1 MQRFSYREK
10 LAAQISLAVTA
21 GMFTVVPS
29 AAAAPVLDNSV
40 QKVDVTVDVDG
51 KTTNITSQNVNNV
64 INWKDFSVA
73 KDESVIFDK
82 GEKTGDNAHNYL
94 NIVTGDASSQ
104 INGTI
109 KGGKNVYIVNPHGV
123 IFGESASVDVG
134 NLYVSTQ
141 TATDAAANYANMSTS
156 PANVLGTT
164 AGNADVVNLGKVQAT
179 SVTVVG
185 QNVRFSNTSNI
196 TTDGST
202 PLKDVAV
209 TASGYAHIGY
219 DNNAASA
226 LGYTVNGSVAAS
238 SNDFKLINDET
249 ALTQVTSSGNYM
261 LGQDLVLT
269 GSYTNSVIPTFS
281 GQFDGMFHEISG
293 LKVTGTSGSPTGF
306 FGALSGAHIYNLG
319 LTGATVS
326 GASTNL
332 ATIAGSG
339 GIGVLAGRAVNGT
352 NINNAYVE
360 NSTISGTYAAALAGY
375 ADTATMDTVYG
386 SGNGSASL
394 VGVVSSTN
402 TGAAHQVKITNAYDT
417 DASIVELFPQGYLD
431 IENSY
436 VTAGKKVLSRGT
448 VTNASGNVEGAT
460 ATSNFTSLKDTTWLK
475 QDGQLPILTAFLK
488 GTVTVNYNYDH
499 ENKDYTAFNKAT
511 GDSTSQADK
520 GSNNGADLKLRIVD
534 ADGNTVTD
542 WASAVTLSNGLTG
555 AEAISQ
561 GLLSKNTY
569 QYNSSVSSSNDP
581 LDANVVGGTSAT
593 SATSRA
599 LFITTQHGYKL
610 IGNNVTILPR
620 EATITANNLAHVSQE
635 YNGSAELTD
644 ATKKALLAG
653 SNGSGIIPNDN
664 TASITTENL
673 YGYFTNLTGENTTG
687 YGSTIQDANAGLNK
701 TIHLYGGASL
711 TPKPGYSNYILSTKS
726 VTFGTDDATGT
737 NIKALGDITQRAIGY
752 KTNGTV
758 DKIYDG
764 TATAEVNTKVFV
776 INEADKASTSSTGT
790 DGKTTKTADDVSLD
804 TSGTG
809 TDGKY
814 LDSTDLTTEEH
825 NANEGGTAY
834 AVKYT
839 GIKLTGKDA
848 GNYKLIDASGNTLYR
863 AGLKDYSTGTTTD
876 AGVTGGTIYATGYI
890 NRRFIDTSTFTV
902 QGDTSHTKI
911 YDGTST
917 YNVPTGATFTTN
929 DSNTSQGLVDA
940 DKNYITFKMADN
952 ATSYF
957 TDDSGNAAV
966 DVDTATKIAYQ
977 IGATTSDTTD
987 HPLSNYKIGTT
998 SDSAK
1003 ELTSSGSYNVFGEGS
1018 ITPRTLILDLTGKN
1032 NINKEYDGNVTV
1044 KEGTDTDYTKVGGG
1058 YIVYDSSSKKLLAD
1072 DSTAGTTDG
1081 VAWKISAEYEDKNVK
1096 RDASGNVIE
1105 NQNNV
1110 TYTVGLTGDATKLH
1124 NYVLQKDTSS
1134 TSVSGDKTIKL
1145 GAAGDAVRNT
1155 GTITPRTVQLTFDDA
1170 HRTYDGTNAFGN
1182 SKNSSGGNV
1191 TATVSNLVS
1200 GDKVTVSYDAAQS
1213 VYDSA
1218 NVKDATTVTYGGVTL
1233 SGDSARNYQLGSTAY
1248 RGKGTIEKLKITGV
1262 NLALANGYTS
1272 ITKEYDNSDAVEG
1285 DVKSYVGNLTATDEN
1300 GNSLTFTQ
1308 GSGSTTS
1315 DTTYTISTS
1324 TAPVYESKNS
1334 NNSAKQ
1340 SVYYSLNV
1348 GTSND
1353 NYEFDSSLLSNG
1365 LLRTTVNNGSDKT
1378 VGVITPRLVQ
1388 VSASD
1393 TPFTKT
1399 YDTTLKA
1406 FDVKGDSLDA
1416 SKGIALA
1423 HRAGNGT
1430 DSATA
1435 IYDSDLGNLSVNA
1448 AYTDKNAN
1456 LDKDG
1461 QALSGHS
1468 LNDKTIQYTFT
1479 LSGDSAG
1486 NYTLVDTS
1494 GKNLNGTLNATGNI
1508 KQAPLALTISKA
1520 TKTYDKDNYVTPAA
1534 TLTYTPQRGDS
1545 VTIGYQTAADS
1556 NGKSES
1562 ATYDDANVGTDKLVT
1577 YQLAKSGTDANNY
1590 YVTYINYTDKNT
1602 SATAAT
1608 NADKFTV
1615 VNLGDIGKK
1624 SITSKDIT
1632 ATFGNITKVYDASNS
1647 VAYDHS
1653 GWKYQAGQA
1662 AASDY
1667 LTGANQGLTV
1677 DGVKRTLTTAS
1688 TGGDYTIA
1696 GAVYDSPTVQAT
1708 KATYTLTLGDW
1719 ANNYDWKNIT
1729 NYSNG
1734 TLTLTSAATIT
1745 PKYVVASVKDK
1756 TAAGYVSLDKV
1767 YNGST
1772 NLVRNSRGNVVLDGI
1787 IANDAASLDTTNLN
1801 SNSAYQSPNVA
1812 YDADKNPT
1820 AQNVSYAVKLTGN
1833 SAGNYVLLDAANTD
1847 TAALT
1852 NGTATGAASVT
1863 LTDTGII
1870 SPYVLKTPTFAYAQ
1884 KIFDASADIEHTAD
1898 TTIDSQGNRET
1909 TALASGTLTGVNGE
1923 TITLSDAAI
1932 TGNYGTWTTGTGTD
1946 TAYTDAAGTTSATG
1960 TFTVNEHVNYD
1971 PTTQVVG
1978 YKAVQYTNLQ
1988 DALAKGTVTGGNA
2001 VAGNYALASDT
2012 ATYTEAAQLGMI
2024 TRRDLSL
2031 NDIKVDP
2038 LKTTKIYDGT
2048 DAVKYQGSA
2057 AMADVAKYLDI
2068 YTEKTHSKVPIAFD
2082 LSAATYDNG
2091 QTDVTTG
2098 HGVTFTLAGL
2108 SSTVLGDFTLSAADA
2123 ASFNG
2128 HTYTS
2133 TGDITVRPVYV
2144 SLRPTT
2150 DASYVNIERTYDGT
2164 SDTSVRQSDAMN
2176 NVIINTG
2183 TDEGLLGNDGVSLN
2197 TASTQVTYDNG
2208 NAGTG
2213 KTLTYQLQL
2222 LGGKSG
2228 NYAIYDLSSKGTTGA
2243 STISS
2248 LTSSDGIIDK
2258 AKLSIDFARQVKA
2271 YDGKSDVLTISP
2283 TLSGL
2288 VGGDSLQL
2296 AAGAISLIQGNY
2308 VTGGSTDST
2317 QTTSDVNRDSQHNVI
2332 DRAVSYTGI
2341 DQALNYMQTD
2351 GSVDAA
2357 TQTIANN
2364 YTIDATKYYSESDAK
2379 GRITPLTI
2387 AANDVK
2393 ASWNDISRVYNGTP
2407 KVDNPENYL
2416 NGLTA
2421 AVTVDGTNQNVN
2433 LNNYTIN
2440 SAEFT
2445 SSSDYSKPQS
2455 DVGSD
2460 LGLKYGLTFNY
2471 NQVGNKA
2478 AGNYV
2483 VDNNY
2488 ELSTSEA
2495 AKLTTLTNANAD
2507 GSGHANRASITV
2519 RPIYVSLGN
2528 NVTIE
2533 RVYNGAKNTGVAQ
2546 AKAMDNVILSSG
2558 ANDGLVGT
2566 DGVTLNTASTQVTY
2580 DNGNAGTGKTL
2591 TYQLQLLGD
2600 KASNYALYDSSAQG
2614 TTGAPTISSLTSSN
2628 GIIDKATLSIDFA
2641 RQVKDYN
2648 GSSNIDTITP
2658 TLTGLQAGDENFA
2671 LSDAAKKLIAGSY
2684 VIGGDSQDTTATANV
2699 NRDANNAVTDRAVYY
2714 TGIGKALA
2722 YMQENGDDATKA
2734 IASNYTI
2741 ADTKYFGEAMQK
2753 GRILPLVIT
2762 ADKVHA
2768 DWAGPVSREY
2778 NTTSKVYDPSAYL
2791 KGLHADF
2798 GNGPSTALTYSI
2810 ADAVY
2815 TDSDN
2820 YDQEHSGVG
2829 KDLGLR
2835 YTVELSPDYK
2845 TITSGDGQ
2853 GNVIVDNNY
2862 EMTAATAKALTTVTN
2877 ADSYSS
2883 DTSVVTH
2890 ANAASITPRIINAS
2904 LKDATDLVKI
2914 YDGNKWA
2921 DGQTHADGTTATV
2934 DYRDRL
2940 VISTEKD
2947 ATGWSDADVL
2957 AADAAKGT
2965 VNSATTVAYDDRNA
2979 DIGSA
2984 DALQNGKG
2992 LTYTLTLS
3000 GSGTGNYTLDITGT
3014 ATTATQD
3021 YTGATGDIRRR
3032 QVTVGLKQTTGLD
3045 KTYDGNAN
3053 AYGKLT
3059 QSDGTQT
3066 TVDYRDNVYME
3077 QSAGGHTGVVAGDDL
3092 SILADSISA
3101 AYASPNVVRTSSGAV
3116 TTQQVTYSN
3125 INFGGADASNYEVTG
3140 LGDDKTLTG
3149 TGTIYPRMITVAA
3162 LNAPTKVYDGTTAV
3176 TGNYATAA
3184 NLNIDRSNVITGD
3197 TVNVTLTGTPVYESS
3212 DANEYEDGKAI
3223 GSKGKIGVDYQIVW
3237 DNQNYELVRASSSDT
3252 IDTDAAAQSDG
3263 TLTKKFVS
3271 NTGVIT
3277 PRTLTLTT
3285 SQTEKTYDGTTNVI
3299 SPESY
3304 VTIGNLASGQSVAD
3318 LSRTVNGVFSS
3329 ANAADS
3335 ENASETARTVTY
3347 TVSIDNTNYQL
3358 DSTGA
3363 QSTTTTGTGLIHRR
3377 GLTVVATPASIL
3389 TGQASPDFT
3398 GYVTGWINGEDT
3410 SANQGNFT
3418 YATPSTTDTQIWG
3431 RYPIYGYYN
3440 GQTSGNYG
3448 NNYTFAQ
3455 ADANSTAFYV
3465 RMFEAGREYHETVN
3479 PKGQVRPDNT
3489 IYEQSSHDFGNNGN
3503 RAAEAAIAYTTSG
3516 GSTTV
3521 MANLDG
3527 GAGYSGN
3534 MSIVGSEVVNLAG
3547 GDALDASAAI
3557 VSELPGSTGSGGLT
3571 IEGHALAAEPAA
3583 TATSGGTAAIESDGT
3598 TTNLTG
3604 NSAEDTSQRE
3614 ERKLSSETTGSTAG
3628 TTGSASLETEG
3639 SGVNVSA

>member
-475 QDGQLPILTAFLK
+475 QDGQLPILKAFLK

-499 ENKDYTAFNKAT
+499 ENKDYTTFNKAT
-511 GDSTSQADK
+511 GDSKSQADK
-520 GSNNGADLKLRIVD
+520 GSNNGADLTLTYNAAPVRIVD
-534 ADGNTVTD
+534 ADGNAVTD
-542 WASAVTLSNGLTG
+542 WADGVTLSNGLTG
-555 AEAISQ
+555 TEAISQ

-569 QYNSSVSSSNDP
+569 LYNSSVITNP

-599 LFITTQHGYKL
+599 LFVTTQHGYQL
-610 IGNNVTILPR
+610 VGNNVTILPR

-790 DGKTTKTADDVSLD
+790 DGKTTKTTDDVSLD

-809 TDGKY
+809 TKGKY
-814 LDSTDLTTEEH
+814 LNSTDTEEH

-848 GNYKLIDASGNTLYR
+848 GNYKLVDAKDNTLYR

-876 AGVTGGTIYATGYI
+876 TGVTNGTIYATGYI

-902 QGDTSHTKI
+902 QGDTSHTKV

-929 DSNTSQGLVDA
+929 DTNKSQGLVDD
-940 DKNYITFKMADN
+940 DKKYITFKMADN

-957 TDDSGNAAV
+957 TDANGKETV
-966 DVDTATKIAYQ
+966 DVDTAKKIAYQ

-1003 ELTSSGSYNVFGEGS
+1003 ALTSSDSYNVFGEGS

-1032 NINKEYDGNVTV
+1032 NINKEYDGDTTV

-1058 YIVYDSSSKKLLAD
+1058 YIVYDANSKKLLAD
-1072 DSTAGTTDG
+1072 DSTASAKDG
-1081 VAWKISAEYEDKNVK
+1081 VAWNISAAYDDKNVK

-1233 SGDSARNYQLGSTAY
+1233 SGDSAGNYQLGSTAY
-1248 RGKGTIEKLKITGV
+1248 TGNGTIEKLKITGV
-1262 NLALANGYTS
+1262 NLALADGYTS

-1285 DVKSYVGNLTATDEN
+1285 DVKSYVGNLTAIDEN

-1448 AYTDKNAN
+1448 VYTDKNAN

-1615 VNLGDIGKK
+1615 VNLGDISKK
-1624 SITSKDIT
+1624 TLTSGDVT
-1632 ATFGNITKVYDASNS
+1632 ATFGQITKVYDTTAS

-1653 GWKYQAGQA
+1653 DWTYQAGSATA
-1662 AASDY
+1662 ADY
-1667 LTGANQGLTV
+1667 LTGDGQGLTV
-1677 DGVKRTLTTAS
+1677 DGVKRALTTDGTS
-1688 TGGDYTIA
+1688 GDYTIA
-1696 GAVYDSPTVQAT
+1696 RAVYDSSTVQAT

-1719 ANNYDWKNIT
+1719 ASNYDWSNIT

-1734 TLTLTSAATIT
+1734 TLTLTPAATIT
-1745 PKYVVASVKDK
+1745 PKYVVASVKNK

-1767 YNGST
+1767 YNGRT
-1772 NLVRNSRGNVVLDGI
+1772 NLVRNSQSDPTGKTLDDSGNVVLDDSGNVALDVSGNVVLDGI
-1787 IANDAASLDTTNLN
+1787 IANDAASLDRTNLN
-1801 SNSAYQSPNVA
+1801 RNSAYQSPNVA

-1820 AQNVSYAVKLTGN
+1820 AQAVSYAVKLAGS
-1833 SAGNYVLLDAANTD
+1833 SAGNYVLIDAANAD

-1852 NGTATGAASVT
+1852 NGTATGASSLT
-1863 LTDTGII
+1863 LTDSGII
-1870 SPYVLKTPTFAYAQ
+1870 SPYKLTVTFNDGIDKTYDG
-1884 KIFDASADIEHTAD
+1884 KSAVVSQDYETKAADGSTVISFGKAAKGTA
-1898 TTIDSQGNRET
+1898 
-1909 TALASGTLTGVNGE
+1909 AGVNGE
-1923 TITLSDAAI
+1923 TVTLDMTKVTGTYGTSAAPAGTSQAASVTYSDGTPGYFTVNSDVNYNENINTSDAYNKADYKALGFTGLQEALASSSISGGSGTASAGNYTIDDSVYYNEAAHKGRITRLTLQDKDITSKFGTITKEYDGSNLVANPTDGFIIYETLTGNNTRLGYNLTSALYDDDWTNVTKGHGVTYTVNGIEQKEFHNFVMPDSVSTRFTGIFQTTGAI
-1932 TGNYGTWTTGTGTD
+1932 TPRVIKVTGLNDVTKVYDTSTAVETADRQAGVLYRIDADSAQLLEEAGAALSVTGADYDSKNATIDPGEAATNQRHITYTLRLDDNSAGNFTLDAANIDAASGKGTD
-1946 TAYTDAAGTTSATG
+1946 AQSRTYTDAAGDIERATLTLDSLG
-1960 TFTVNEHVNYD
+1960 RHDKDYD
-1971 PTTQVVG
+1971 SSSKV
-1978 YKAVQYTNLQ
+1978 TNL
-1988 DALAKGTVTGGNA
+1988 
-2001 VAGNYALASDT
+2001 
-2012 ATYTEAAQLGMI
+2012 
-2024 TRRDLSL
+2024 
-2031 NDIKVDP
+2031 
-2038 LKTTKIYDGT
+2038 
-2048 DAVKYQGSA
+2048 
-2057 AMADVAKYLDI
+2057 
-2068 YTEKTHSKVPIAFD
+2068 
-2082 LSAATYDNG
+2082 
-2091 QTDVTTG
+2091 
-2098 HGVTFTLAGL
+2098 TLA
-2108 SSTVLGDFTLSAADA
+2108 D
-2123 ASFNG
+2123 
-2128 HTYTS
+2128 
-2133 TGDITVRPVYV
+2133 
-2144 SLRPTT
+2144 
-2150 DASYVNIERTYDGT
+2150 
-2164 SDTSVRQSDAMN
+2164 
-2176 NVIINTG
+2176 
-2183 TDEGLLGNDGVSLN
+2183 LN
-2197 TASTQVTYDNG
+2197 
-2208 NAGTG
+2208 
-2213 KTLTYQLQL
+2213 
-2222 LGGKSG
+2222 
-2228 NYAIYDLSSKGTTGA
+2228 
-2243 STISS
+2243 
-2248 LTSSDGIIDK
+2248 
-2258 AKLSIDFARQVKA
+2258 
-2271 YDGKSDVLTISP
+2271 
-2283 TLSGL
+2283 
-2288 VGGDSLQL
+2288 
-2296 AAGAISLIQGNY
+2296 AAGAFSGLKNNEQLTFSDEALKKIQGDY
-2308 VTGGSTDST
+2308 GTGSSDADFAAQSDVHRDST
-2317 QTTSDVNRDSQHNVI
+2317 TNAVI
-2332 DRAVSYTGI
+2332 DYNVRYTGLEK
-2341 DQALNYMQTD
+2341 ALEAMRSTTD
-2351 GSVDAA
+2351 ENA
-2357 TQTIANN
+2357 IANN
-2364 YTIDATKYYSESDAK
+2364 YTI
-2379 GRITPLTI
+2379 
-2387 AANDVK
+2387 AN
-2393 ASWNDISRVYNGTP
+2393 
-2407 KVDNPENYL
+2407 
-2416 NGLTA
+2416 TA
-2421 AVTVDGTNQNVN
+2421 
-2433 LNNYTIN
+2433 Y
-2440 SAEFT
+2440 FT
-2445 SSSDYSKPQS
+2445 
-2455 DVGSD
+2455 
-2460 LGLKYGLTFNY
+2460 
-2471 NQVGNKA
+2471 
-2478 AGNYV
+2478 
-2483 VDNNY
+2483 
-2488 ELSTSEA
+2488 EA
-2495 AKLTTLTNANAD
+2495 AKT
-2507 GSGHANRASITV
+2507 
-2519 RPIYVSLGN
+2519 
-2528 NVTIE
+2528 
-2533 RVYNGAKNTGVAQ
+2533 
-2546 AKAMDNVILSSG
+2546 
-2558 ANDGLVGT
+2558 
-2566 DGVTLNTASTQVTY
+2566 
-2580 DNGNAGTGKTL
+2580 
-2591 TYQLQLLGD
+2591 
-2600 KASNYALYDSSAQG
+2600 
-2614 TTGAPTISSLTSSN
+2614 
-2628 GIIDKATLSIDFA
+2628 
-2641 RQVKDYN
+2641 
-2648 GSSNIDTITP
+2648 
-2658 TLTGLQAGDENFA
+2658 
-2671 LSDAAKKLIAGSY
+2671 
-2684 VIGGDSQDTTATANV
+2684 
-2699 NRDANNAVTDRAVYY
+2699 
-2714 TGIGKALA
+2714 
-2722 YMQENGDDATKA
+2722 
-2734 IASNYTI
+2734 
-2741 ADTKYFGEAMQK
+2741 
-2753 GRILPLVIT
+2753 GRIKPLAIT

-2768 DWAGPVSREY
+2768 EWAGPVSREY
-2778 NTTSKVYDPSAYL
+2778 NTTSKVYNPSAYL
-2791 KGLHADF
+2791 TGLHADF
-2798 GNGPSTALTYSI
+2798 DNNLSTALTYTVTN
-2810 ADAVY
+2810 AVY

-2820 YDQEHSGVG
+2820 YDKEHSAAG
-2829 KDLGLR
+2829 DNLGLR
-2835 YTVELSPDYK
+2835 YTVELSPNYK
-2845 TITSGDGQ
+2845 TITSGDDQ
-2853 GNVIVDNNY
+2853 GNVIVGNNY
-2862 EMTAATAKALTTVTN
+2862 EMTAATAQALTTVTN
-2877 ADSYSS
+2877 AASYSS
-2883 DTSVVTH
+2883 DMSVTQH
-2890 ANAASITPRIINAS
+2890 ANSASITPRIINAS
-2904 LKDATDLVKI
+2904 LTQSTDLVKV

-2957 AADAAKGT
+2957 AADAANGT

-2979 DIGSA
+2979 DIGSSETVK
-2984 DALQNGKG
+2984 NGKG
-2992 LTYTLTLS
+2992 VTFTLSLS
-3000 GSGTGNYTLDITGT
+3000 GSGTGNYTLDSTGQT
-3014 ATTATQD
+3014 VTSSQD
-3021 YTGATGDIRRR
+3021 YAATGDIRRR
-3032 QVTVGLKQTTGLD
+3032 KANVELIQPTDLD
-3045 KTYDGNAN
+3045 KDYDGTTNV
-3053 AYGKLT
+3053 YGTLT
-3059 QSDGTQT
+3059 NPDGTRT
-3066 TVDYRDNVYME
+3066 AVDYRRNVRL
-3077 QSAGGHTGVVAGDDL
+3077 APATGDTGVIAGDDL
-3092 SILADSISA
+3092 SVFADSVSA
-3101 AYASPNVVRTSSGAV
+3101 AYASPDVQRTSGGAV
-3116 TTQQVTYSN
+3116 TTHDVVYSN
-3125 INFGGADASNYEVTG
+3125 IQFGGADGGNYEVSG
-3140 LGDDKTLTG
+3140 LSSDGTLTG
-3149 TGTIYPRMITVAA
+3149 TGTIRPRTITVEAI
-3162 LNAPTKVYDGTTAV
+3162 NAPTKVYDGTTAV
-3176 TGNYATAA
+3176 TGDYATAA
-3184 NLNIDRSNVITGD
+3184 NLNIDRSNVLAGD
-3197 TVNVTLTGTPVYESS
+3197 TVNVALTGTPVYESS
-3212 DANEYEDGKAI
+3212 DANEYENGKAI
-3223 GSKGKIGVDYQIVW
+3223 GTKGKIGVDYQLVW
-3237 DNQNYELVRASSSDT
+3237 DNKNYELVRASTADT
-3252 IDTDAAAQSDG
+3252 IDTDATAQSDG

-3285 SQTEKTYDGTTNVI
+3285 SQIEKTYDGTTSVT

-3304 VTIGNLASGQSVAD
+3304 VTIGNLADGQSVAD

-3329 ANAADS
+3329 ADAADS
-3335 ENASETARTVTY
+3335 ENVSEMARTVTY
-3347 TVSIDNTNYQL
+3347 TVSINNTNYQL

-3363 QSTTTTGTGLIHRR
+3363 RSTTTTGTGLIHRR
-3377 GLTVVATPASIL
+3377 GLMVVATPASIL
-3389 TGQASPDFT
+3389 AGEQAPDFS
-3398 GYVTGWINGEDT
+3398 GYVENW
-3410 SANQGNFT
+3410 ANDSDAAGQSDFT
-3418 YATPSTTDTQIWG
+3418 FATLPTVDPNVWG
-3431 RYPIYGYYN
+3431 SYPVYGYYK
-3440 GQTSGNYG
+3440 GQTAGNYG
-3448 NNYTFAQ
+3448 KNYTFAQ
-3455 ADANSTAFYV
+3455 SPANETAFTV
-3465 RMFEAGREYHETVN
+3465 QLVDAGRHYHETIN
-3479 PKGQVRPDNT
+3479 PKGQVTPDRT
-3489 IYEQSSHDFGNNGN
+3489 IYDQASKDFSNSGN
-3503 RAAEAAIAYTTSG
+3503 RDPEATLAYTMQTSAG
-3516 GSTTV
+3516 MKDV
-3521 MANLDG
+3521 NADLDG
-3527 GAGYSGN
+3527 KAGYDGN
-3534 MSIVGSEVVNLAG
+3534 IAITGGDVVNLAG
-3547 GDALDASAAI
+3547 GDALDASMAI
-3557 VSELPGSTGSGGLT
+3557 VDELPENNGVSGLNIDGQPVSDRS
-3571 IEGHALAAEPAA
+3571 AAEIQNQDDEIKKTDSEAEQ
-3583 TATSGGTAAIESDGT
+3583 TTAAASSGPNSQIGLES
-3598 TTNLTG
+3598 
-3604 NSAEDTSQRE
+3604 
-3614 ERKLSSETTGSTAG
+3614 
-3628 TTGSASLETEG
+3628 EG
-3639 SGVNVSA
+3639 AGVNLSA